1 VLLHEYGCS
10 LYSPGR
16 VIRAA
21 TPGAWPPARLQAR
34 LPRWESFYRLSGSA
48 FYASPTRRPGRSDP
62 RLGAVIAATARP
74 RPPSRARQPTC
85 ASAGPPLSVSLAD
98 RRPAG
103 IRVEC
108 GPKRPFNRRTR
119 AGPGTSSAARRGPT
133 RPRRGRRLWEN
144 DSDPYD
150 SDPGHPAAA
159 QRTDTPQ
166 TRMAPS
172 V

>member
-1 VLLHEYGCS
+1 VHGSQRVQAPVRL
-10 LYSPGR
+10 SPSPSQTGAPLESESNAGPRGR
-16 VIRAA
+16 LIGARA
-21 TPGAWPPARLQAR
+21 PGPAR
-34 LPRWESFYRLSGSA
+34 
-48 FYASPTRRPGRSDP
+48 
-62 RLGAVIAATARP
+62 
-74 RPPSRARQPTC
+74 
-85 ASAGPPLSVSLAD
+85 
-98 RRPAG
+98 
-103 IRVEC
+103 
-108 GPKRPFNRRTR
+108 
-119 AGPGTSSAARRGPT
+119 PGTSSAARRGPT